1 LATYASATGKLLRDS
16 AVLETAGVLSASGLA
31 VRATRPVVSVS
42 DPAAPINYRL
52 GTTTIPQ
59 AGGWLAN
66 ASYDGVNVNADD
78 ITAMSSYLQQNT
90 QYGNLAFF
98 TAPAT
103 ANPRAHSRVLLI
115 DNAGS
120 MTLAGSIIERNRTTP
135 MGEWITIPY
144 SAGLFTGSGSMTWTV
159 TAGGVTTLAYMLI
172 GRTAFVFFNITGVVG
187 GTASSDLYISLPFNP
202 TISSPSNARIAGTTA
217 QAALAYFLVGSSK
230 MGFQPFAGGNH
241 TLQTMALQGMAVCQ
255 V

>member
-1 LATYASATGKLLRDS
+1 VVANRIAAYADATGKLIKD
-16 AVLETAGVLSASGLA
+16 SGLDMSA
-31 VRATRPVVSVS
+31 PVF
-42 DPAAPINYRL
+42 AGN
-52 GTTTIPQ
+52 PQ
-59 AGGWLAN
+59 APAFTVN
-66 ASYDGVNVNADD
+66 SPTPIIYFIENDQGVNLKNWQLYAEAQTFRLHTLADNFGGLVQAL
-78 ITAMSSYLQQNT
+78 TVARA
-90 QYGNLAFF
+90 GNLAM
-98 TAPAT
+98 TGAVT
-103 ANPRAHSRVLLI
+103 ERGRA
-115 DNAGS
+115 
-120 MTLAGSIIERNRTTP
+120 TP

-159 TAGGVTTLAYMLI
+159 AAGGVTTLAYMLI